1 MARTLRERLQSKERV
16 KRTPSRALAEGR
28 REIERLEAELHRIA
42 IERVIDIEVAV
53 GTKTEKQR
61 SQTILEMEDQKKYPS
76 EALEFLRRG
85 LLAMA
90 AHLNHASEGSGVQNQ
105 NQPSVGYIQ

>member
-1 MARTLRERLQSKERV
+1 LART
-16 KRTPSRALAEGR
+16 RTLIRALAEGR
-28 REIERLEAELHRIA
+28 REIERLEAELRRRT
-42 IERVIDIEVAV
+42 IERIVDIEVAV

-61 SQTILEMEDQKKYPS
+61 SQAVLEMEDQKKYPS

-90 AHLNHASEGSGVQNQ
+90 ARLNHASEGSGEVQDQ
-105 NQPSVGYIQ
+105 NRPRGYIQ